1 MEEEREPE
9 AKRLKEGGVITTEGA
24 GGDDNDDDVWSNMKT
39 VRDKSSSK
47 RKLCAGL
54 YLKHPIQWNPFYSGH
69 APLGNEI
76 LSFIEGW
83 PYLRGCIWDSAKW
96 P

>member
-24 GGDDNDDDVWSNMKT
+24 GGDDNDDDVWSKMKT
-39 VRDKSSSK
+39 VHDKSSSK

-54 YLKHPIQWNPFYSGH
+54 YLKLFTVDTPSI
-69 APLGNEI
+69 ALRNEI
-76 LSFIEGW
+76 CPYRGVALS
-83 PYLRGCIWDSAKW
+83 
-96 P
+96 